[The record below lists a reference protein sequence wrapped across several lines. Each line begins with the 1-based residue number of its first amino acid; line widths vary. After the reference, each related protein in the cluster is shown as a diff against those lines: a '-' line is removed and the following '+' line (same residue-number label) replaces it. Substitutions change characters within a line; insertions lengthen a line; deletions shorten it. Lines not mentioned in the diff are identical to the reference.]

1 MAGKRTVVSELS
13 NEVRKKR
20 RINASLLHECEI
32 LLKSTDDASSLLP
45 LLNND
50 VDRTQFV
57 TRWVAVC
64 EKNLETLRSVLND
77 LHFSSERER
86 CLNLIQEFVCLHAKF
101 ENSLIQGAG
110 IQRAIPKVNRDGI
123 NDRVR
128 WADCENAF
136 KCRLQTSIIINLVHL
151 DISAFLDDA
160 CVLFEDFIKKV
171 LQKHDSLKVYA
182 VLTTKFKKIINDEEK
197 VEPKYFNVRSNIIF
211 PTTVLIE
218 WYSKNVKEPIL
229 KQVEEFEEKESQW
242 TLHSII
248 KLEININK
256 YNAIRVGSY
265 IDLPIEIKA
274 KRACINVKNMDTMCF
289 KWAVLSALHPIV
301 QHPELMNNY
310 FRYGNELNFTGIEF
324 PVSLK
329 DITKFEKQ
337 NDISINLYGLRLI
350 NKKYNTVS
358 LHLTSE
364 KKARHI
370 NLLRVESHY
379 ENEVDSDNAAG
390 GSTLTTI
397 PAASDVIVPINY
409 HYVWIKNL
417 SALVS
422 SQVSSNRH
430 KKHICDR
437 CLHYFV
443 TEERLARHEEECKTL
458 NECKINL
465 PKPGQNFIQ
474 FKNYGNREKV
484 PFVIYAD
491 CECLLNPVEDE
502 ETNCN
507 TEVIQHHEM
516 FSIGYYLKCSY
527 DDSLSKYNSCPDG
540 TDAAKWFAQ
549 ELKQLAG
556 TLDNIFK
563 NPIPMDRL
571 THDEIEA
578 FVDAQI
584 CHICEGPFLPR
595 EKKVRDHS
603 HLTGKYRGAAHEKCN
618 LNYQDSRVVPVVFHN
633 LSGYDAHFIIRDICL
648 EFSGKIELL
657 PLNKEKY
664 ISFTKY
670 VKETEIKFRFIDSF
684 KFMASSLEKLASY
697 LSEYKIVNQVFSN
710 FTSEEIELLTR
721 KGVLPYEYLDSRQ
734 KLEETNLPAK
744 EKFYSTLND
753 STVSDEDYL
762 HAQRVW
768 STFNCSNLGE
778 YVDLYMKTDVLLLA
792 DIFENFRDQC
802 LQAYRLDPAH
812 YYTTP
817 GLTWDAMLK
826 YTNVRLELLT
836 DIDKLMFFERGV
848 RGGISQCSN
857 RYACANNPFMENFNK
872 NEEVKYI
879 MYFDANNLYGWGMV
893 QPLPYGGFEWVQVD
907 DNFDFNISDDSPFG
921 YILEVDLDYPIELHN
936 SHSDFPFCSE
946 HSNPPS
952 ESKQAKLLTT
962 LNPKRKYIIHYR
974 VLKQVLANGLKL
986 VKIHRVMQFNQ
997 STWLKPYIDF
1007 NTAKRA
1013 KATNEFEKN
1022 LFKLMNNA
1030 VYGKTMENV
1039 RKHVDVKLVTK
1050 WEGRYGAEA
1059 LISKP
1064 NFHSRSIFCENLVA
1078 IELRKTEILMNKP
1091 IYIGFAVLDVSKL
1104 LIYDFHYDYMLKKY
1118 GESCKLMYTD
1128 TDSLIYEIKCADIYV
1143 DMKEDI
1149 HKFDTSDYP
1158 KDNIYNIPQANNKVL
1173 GLMKDEC
1180 SGKIITEFVGL
1191 RSKMYSIRVNGQD
1204 FTKKAKGVRSLV
1216 VKKYINFN
1224 DYTDCLQNFAIQ
1236 TRTQHVI
1243 RSRLHKVETV
1253 KQLKVALSP
1262 MDDKRYLLPDSY
1274 DTLAW
1279 GHYRIE
1285 ERD

>member
-1 MAGKRTVVSELS
+1 MEGKA
-13 NEVRKKR
+13 KR
-20 RINASLLHECEI
+20 YKLWLE
-32 LLKSTDDASSLLP
+32 DD
-45 LLNND
+45 
-50 VDRTQFV
+50 
-57 TRWVAVC
+57 
-64 EKNLETLRSVLND
+64 EKNVPRSTLQVY
-77 LHFSSERER
+77 
-86 CLNLIQEFVCLHAKF
+86 K
-101 ENSLIQGAG
+101 
-110 IQRAIPKVNRDGI
+110 QRD
-123 NDRVR
+123 
-128 WADCENAF
+128 
-136 KCRLQTSIIINLVHL
+136 L
-151 DISAFLDDA
+151 DIVAADNCEPMVDSDT
-160 CVLFEDFIKKV
+160 EDE
-171 LQKHDSLKVYA
+171 HGSLKVYA
-182 VLTTKFKKIINDEEK
+182 VLATKFKKIINDEEK

-218 WYSKNVKEPIL
+218 WYNKNAKEHIL
-229 KQVEEFEEKESQW
+229 KQVGEFEEKESQW
-242 TLHSII
+242 TLHSIT
-248 KLEININK
+248 KLEVNVNK

-274 KRACINVKNMDTMCF
+274 KRACINVKNMDTI
-289 KWAVLSALHPIV
+289 VLTV
-301 QHPELMNNY
+301 QHSLITLD
-310 FRYGNELNFTGIEF
+310 FR
-324 PVSLK
+324 K
-329 DITKFEKQ
+329 
-337 NDISINLYGLRLI
+337 
-350 NKKYNTVS
+350 
-358 LHLTSE
+358 
-364 KKARHI
+364 
-370 NLLRVESHY
+370 
-379 ENEVDSDNAAG
+379 
-390 GSTLTTI
+390 
-397 PAASDVIVPINY
+397 
-409 HYVWIKNL
+409 
-417 SALVS
+417 
-422 SQVSSNRH
+422 

-502 ETNCN
+502 ETTCN
-507 TEVIQHHEM
+507 TEVIQRHEM
-516 FSIGYYLKCSY
+516 FSTGYYSNCSY

-540 TDAAKWFAQ
+540 TDAAKWFVQ
-549 ELKQLAG
+549 ELKQLAE

-571 THDEIEA
+571 THDEIKA

-584 CHICEGPFLPR
+584 CHICEGSFLPR

-633 LSGYDAHFIIRDICL
+633 LSGYDAHFIIRVICL

-670 VKETEIKFRFIDSF
+670 VKETKIKFRFIDSF
-684 KFMASSLEKLASY
+684 KFMASSLEKLASS

-734 KLEETNLPAK
+734 RLEETNLPAK
-744 EKFYSTLND
+744 EKFCSTLND

-762 HAQRVW
+762 HAQRIW
-768 STFNCSNLGE
+768 STFNCSDLCE

-792 DIFENFRDQC
+792 DILKNFRHQC

-817 GLTWDAMLK
+817 RLTWDAMLK

-879 MYFDANNLYGWGMV
+879 MYFDANNLYGW
-893 QPLPYGGFEWVQVD
+893 
-907 DNFDFNISDDSPFG
+907 NDSPFG

-962 LNPKRKYIIHYR
+962 LNPKRKYIIDYR
-974 VLKQVLANGLKL
+974 VLKQVLANGLK
-986 VKIHRVMQFNQ
+986 
-997 STWLKPYIDF
+997 S
-1007 NTAKRA
+1007 
-1013 KATNEFEKN
+1013 KATNEYEKN

-1059 LISKP
+1059 LISKT

-1078 IELRKTEILMNKP
+1078 IELRKTAILISKP
-1091 IYIGFAVLDVSKL
+1091 IYIGFAVLDVSKS

-1118 GESCKLMYTD
+1118 GESY
-1128 TDSLIYEIKCADIYV
+1128 
-1143 DMKEDI
+1143 MKEDI

-1204 FTKKAKGVRSLV
+1204 FTKKAKRVRS
-1216 VKKYINFN
+1216 
-1224 DYTDCLQNFAIQ
+1224 

-1243 RSRLHKVETV
+1243 RSRLNNVETV
-1253 KQLKVALSP
+1253 KKLKVALSP